1 MFKRWIGEFKD
12 FFFSKGNA
20 LYLAIAVV
28 VGNQFQEIVN
38 AISHELLLPLLN
50 PFVPRG
56 GWDDLDFMYFG
67 GQIRVGHILD
77 VLLNSLV
84 TGWALFMIF
93 KAIKRIDRLGD
104 KEAEG

>member
-1 MFKRWIGEFKD
+1 MTRPARSHDVAW
-12 FFFSKGNA
+12 
-20 LYLAIAVV
+20 LVAVV

-50 PFVPRG
+50 PSVPRG
-56 GWDDLDFMYFG
+56 ASDDLQFMYYG

-104 KEAEG
+104 KEVEG

>member
-1 MFKRWIGEFKD
+1 M
-12 FFFSKGNA
+12 
-20 LYLAIAVV
+20 
-28 VGNQFQEIVN
+28 
-38 AISHELLLPLLN
+38 LN

-56 GWDDLDFMYFG
+56 GWDDLHFMYFG

-93 KAIKRIDRLGD
+93 KAIKRIDRLGG